1 MDAFLWERAVE
12 QSTLCSFVTKIGAA
26 ELYKEVA
33 FGEGGGDVLLRGDCE
48 EDRDEN
54 LGGLDLLVSS
64 RGIFF
69 LC

>member
-12 QSTLCSFVTKIGAA
+12 LSTICAFSAKIGTA
-26 ELYKEVA
+26 ELYREVA
-33 FGEGGGDVLLRGDCE
+33 FEEGGGDVLLRGDCE

-54 LGGLDLLVSS
+54 LGGLDLRVSS
-64 RGIFF
+64 KGIFF